1 MSGKILTVMKKEFA
15 RFFGDKRMVVTTL
28 FLPAIMIYLVYS
40 FMGDGF
46 MTQFSVSEDYVSKIY
61 VCNMPESL
69 SGIFQKLPVEV
80 LDSEKLSLDEMKEDV
95 QAQEVDLLSVFP
107 EDFDSAVQEYDAM
120 SSTGPAPQVEIYYNS
135 VSTESTN
142 IYSTLEEVL
151 ANYESSMCN
160 KFDVNTKGED
170 YDLATEEDM
179 AGKIFSMMLPM
190 LLMIFIYSG
199 CMGIATES
207 IAGEKERGTI
217 AKLLVSPTQRS
228 AIALGKIFSLSILGL
243 LCGASSFIGTLLS
256 LPKLMQTEEMSASVY
271 SVGDYIMLML
281 IILSTVLVIVGLLS
295 VISTFAKTVKE
306 ATTYVTP
313 VMIIVMLV
321 GVTSMFGEGASTKA
335 YLYMI
340 PFYNSVQCMNG
351 IFGFSYQIGNIVTT
365 IGANI
370 VITAV
375 LSFVLSKMF
384 NNEKIMFS

>member
-120 SSTGPAPQVEIYYNS
+120 SSTEPAPQVEIYYNS

-160 KFDVNTKGED
+160 KFDINTKGED

-321 GVTSMFGEGASTKA
+321 GVTSMFGEGAPTKA

>member
-40 FMGDGF
+40 FMGDGL

-120 SSTGPAPQVEIYYNS
+120 SSTEPAPQVEIYYNS

-160 KFDVNTKGED
+160 KFDINTKGED

-179 AGKIFSMMLPM
+179 AGKVFSMMLPM

-321 GVTSMFGEGASTKA
+321 GVTSMFGEGAPTKA

>member
-40 FMGDGF
+40 FMGDGL

-120 SSTGPAPQVEIYYNS
+120 SSTEPAPQVEIYYNS

-160 KFDVNTKGED
+160 KFDINTKGED

-321 GVTSMFGEGASTKA
+321 GVTSMFGEGAPTKA